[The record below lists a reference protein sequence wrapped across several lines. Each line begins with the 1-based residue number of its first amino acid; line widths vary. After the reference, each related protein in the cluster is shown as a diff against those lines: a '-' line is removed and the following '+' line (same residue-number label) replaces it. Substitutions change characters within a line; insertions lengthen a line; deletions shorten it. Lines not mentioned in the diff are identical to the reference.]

1 MLGRSLNFCN
11 KFCCKYPLGAMKWVA
26 DKTIAPSFNYIGGK
40 INDRF
45 KKTSIYEAYC
55 KGEDSNSVAR
65 MKS

>member
-1 MLGRSLNFCN
+1 
-11 KFCCKYPLGAMKWVA
+11 MKWVA